1 MISRG
6 RIRKL
11 YGGLDY
17 KRLRNYQKF
26 PRKKPD
32 DRINYVGGRLESKS
46 QVRTEP
52 PSNIFSCDFGKVTQT
67 FFVYISIHMGL
78 LLLTPT
84 KVKPTS

>member
-17 KRLRNYQKF
+17 KRLRNYHKF

-32 DRINYVGGRLESKS
+32 DRINYVGGWS
-46 QVRTEP
+46 
-52 PSNIFSCDFGKVTQT
+52 PSPRFLLSPQATFFSRDFGKVTQT
-67 FFVYISIHMGL
+67 FSVYISIHMGL
-78 LLLTPT
+78 LLLTRM